1 MQFILLGNQSLLEGT
16 VPTVGFKM
24 DIAGFEARTPP
35 VFADISIFFLE
46 FLSEHGI
53 QFQVLDFL
61 RLRDVVVG
69 PDMLVDVV
77 FRLAEGLLDLK
88 VGGAR

>member
-1 MQFILLGNQSLLEGT
+1 
-16 VPTVGFKM
+16 M
-24 DIAGFEARTPP
+24 DIAGFEARTPL
-35 VFADISIFFLE
+35 VLADISIFFLE

>member
-1 MQFILLGNQSLLEGT
+1 
-16 VPTVGFKM
+16 M

-77 FRLAEGLLDLK
+77 FRLVESLLDLK
-88 VGGAR
+88 VGGAG